1 MRKEWIKLII
11 SYIDGFMRAVFTFRH
26 QTVYNPQTHSTTPLL
41 PYTPSL
47 QEMDISFLGPL
58 LDCYTA
64 QAVAE
69 GRVHPGTH
77 VLWEGESGGR
87 NGYRN
92 EIMEMMVIDSDGDED
107 SNNNSYHYNGFGNPK
122 QCICSNY
129 QVHSHSSSNGWD
141 SSTRGRDSSS
151 VIESVYSKRRSDD
164 LHNSPTSTPPAG
176 K

>member
-1 MRKEWIKLII
+1 
-11 SYIDGFMRAVFTFRH
+11 MRAVFTFRH
-26 QTVYNPQTHSTTPLL
+26 QTVYNPQTRSTTPLL

-69 GRVHPGTH
+69 GRAHPSTH
-77 VLWEGESGGR
+77 VSWESENGGR
-87 NGYRN
+87 SGEMNDGNGYRN
-92 EIMEMMVIDSDGDED
+92 EIMEMMVIESDSDEDED
-107 SNNNSYHYNGFGNPK
+107 ENNNLNPNY
-122 QCICSNY
+122 SNY
-129 QVHSHSSSNGWD
+129 QVHSHSSNNGWD

-151 VIESVYSKRRSDD
+151 AIESVYSKRRSAD

-176 K
+176 M